1 MMHLRERHDAFTFAG
16 NQPAHASFIE
26 RTSALALTEDIM
38 KKLALAAS
46 LVIAAGFTF
55 AGPALAKGGH
65 GGGHGHG
72 HGHGHSMGHHHH
84 GTPHGWSRGRK
95 VGWRG
100 HGCPPGL
107 WKQGRC

>member
-1 MMHLRERHDAFTFAG
+1 
-16 NQPAHASFIE
+16 
-26 RTSALALTEDIM
+26 M
-38 KKLALAAS
+38 KKFALAAS
-46 LVIAAGFTF
+46 LMIAAGLTFTN
-55 AGPALAKGGH
+55 PALAKGGH

-72 HGHGHSMGHHHH
+72 YGHSMGHHYH
-84 GTPHGWSRGRK
+84 GTPPGWSHGRK